1 MPAAE
6 SGRVGQEIK
15 TEVDLKAFH
24 TADNLAVANVEVN
37 GLFTIRN
44 VKIREGDYGLEVVM
58 PRIKDW
64 NQGHYKDACYFKSKE
79 MREQFDRSVIQKY
92 LQDMG
97 LEEEET
103 EYEEEYEEEYD
114 DDEYVELEE
123 EAEAEPEPE
132 EAELTNMGL
141 EAEEPVESE
150 ETMLL
155 GSQEI

>member
-97 LEEEET
+97 LEGEEI
-103 EYEEEYEEEYD
+103 EYEEEYD

-123 EAEAEPEPE
+123 EAEAEPE
-132 EAELTNMGL
+132 EADLRDMEM

>member
-1 MPAAE
+1 MPVAE

-24 TADNLAVANVEVN
+24 TADNLAVANVEIN

-64 NQGHYKDACYFKSKE
+64 NQGRYKDACYFKSKE

-103 EYEEEYEEEYD
+103 EYEEEYD

-123 EAEAEPEPE
+123 EAEAEPE
-132 EAELTNMGL
+132 EAELTNMGM
-141 EAEEPVESE
+141 EAEEPAESE

>member
-1 MPAAE
+1 MPEAE

-64 NQGHYKDACYFKSKE
+64 NQGRYKDACYFKSKE
-79 MREQFDRSVIQKY
+79 MREQFDRCVIQKY

-123 EAEAEPEPE
+123 EAEAEPE
-132 EAELTNMGL
+132 EADLRDMEM

>member
-64 NQGHYKDACYFKSKE
+64 NQGRYKDACYFKSKE

-92 LQDMG
+92 LLEMG

-103 EYEEEYEEEYD
+103 EYEEEYD

-132 EAELTNMGL
+132 PEEAELTNMGM